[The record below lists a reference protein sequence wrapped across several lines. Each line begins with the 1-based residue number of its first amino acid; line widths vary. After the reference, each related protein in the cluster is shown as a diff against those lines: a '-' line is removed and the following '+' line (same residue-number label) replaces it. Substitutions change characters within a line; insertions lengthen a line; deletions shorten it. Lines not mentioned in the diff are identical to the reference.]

1 MKVLLGSLIRK
12 FIFGACSAWI
22 AKAVSWLNAS
32 GAMDDGGIDVEK
44 AKGIIAQ
51 IVLAAVL
58 MAGSALWSYIRRK
71 LDAKKE
77 G

>member
-12 FIFGACSAWI
+12 FIFGACAAWI
-22 AKAVSWLNAS
+22 TAAVDWLNKS
-32 GAMDDGGIDVEK
+32 GAMEDGQIDVEK

-58 MAGSALWSYIRRK
+58 MAGSALWSYIKRK
-71 LDAKKE
+71 IEAKKA